1 MSVAETTQTIA
12 GCATRI
18 MRRGSGA
25 PLLFL
30 HGAGGAPTWLPFMQT
45 LSESFDVI
53 VPEHPG
59 FGGSEMPDWLD
70 NVGDL
75 AYFYLDLIDQF
86 GLKGVNLIGQS
97 LGGWIAA
104 ELAVRNDSKLNT
116 LMLVAA
122 AGIYVKGVPRTDSFM
137 LSPEESVR
145 VLVHDQTLA
154 DKMLDV
160 PESDERTMTL
170 LKNRLTTAKL
180 AWQPRFYNPDLAKW
194 LRRIQAPTLV
204 LWGAED
210 RLVPPA
216 YAPAYQALIPG
227 SKLKIFPDC
236 GHLPHAERPD
246 EFVGAVAGFIGE
258 AGR

>member
-1 MSVAETTQTIA
+1 MSVAESIETIA

-18 MRRGSGA
+18 MRGGSGA
-25 PLLFL
+25 PLVFL

-45 LSESFDVI
+45 LSKRFDVI

-59 FGGSEMPDWLD
+59 FGGSETPDWLD

-75 AYFYLDLIDQF
+75 ACFYLDLIDRF
-86 GLKGVNLIGQS
+86 GLEGVNLVGQS

-104 ELAVRNDSKLNT
+104 ELAVRNDSKLKT
-116 LMLVAA
+116 LTLCAA
-122 AGIYVKGVPRTDSFM
+122 AGIHVKGVPRTDTFM
-137 LSPEESVR
+137 LSPEEGTRILVR
-145 VLVHDQTLA
+145 DQSIA

-194 LRRIQAPTLV
+194 LHRISVPTLI

-210 RLVPPA
+210 KVVPQA
-216 YAPAYQALIPG
+216 YGAAYQALVPG
-227 SKLKIFPDC
+227 SKLKIFAEC
-236 GHLPHAERPD
+236 GHLSQVEKPD
-246 EFVGAVAGFIGE
+246 EFVEAVTSFIRE
-258 AGR
+258 ASR